1 MEGNPGAGQGGVTS
15 APAGSTL
22 GEQFLEQLLR
32 ARQALRR
39 ENHRLGFA
47 DRILDQL
54 LGMQPVHRVPVER
67 LPRARTVVKP
77 QPSKRQYSIVDPI
90 GVDVHDRLTVQQ
102 DCDHAT
108 HPALSSM
115 APSCGAR
122 RMLTIDTN
130 GG

>member
-1 MEGNPGAGQGGVTS
+1 V
-15 APAGSTL
+15 
-22 GEQFLEQLLR
+22 
-32 ARQALRR
+32 
-39 ENHRLGFA
+39 
-47 DRILDQL
+47 DQP

-108 HPALSSM
+108 RPALSSM

-122 RMLTIDTN
+122 RMLTSVGWIGEPSHAWRSLEPITGAEVTVKAT
-130 GG
+130 GGVHRVVGGGMSGRQGGVSGETRRRG